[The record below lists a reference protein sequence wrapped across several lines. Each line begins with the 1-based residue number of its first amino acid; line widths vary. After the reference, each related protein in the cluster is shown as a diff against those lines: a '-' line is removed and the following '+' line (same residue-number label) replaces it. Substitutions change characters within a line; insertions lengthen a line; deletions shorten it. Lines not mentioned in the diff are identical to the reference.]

1 MKIFFDT
8 CAIVDYLCN
17 RKEAQL
23 VDEILSN
30 AEAKEWECFIS
41 VGSFYT
47 LTYLLELHLK
57 RNGFSDKEQ
66 RIGKLREIL
75 EGILDTFAIADI
87 YDEDLMLSIKD
98 SSFMD
103 LEDCYQYH
111 AAIAVSCDWLVTI
124 NINDF
129 KNANMDNIKIGSPS
143 DFLKSVKGK

>member
-87 YDEDLMLSIKD
+87 YGEDLMLSIKD

-111 AAIAVSCDWLVTI
+111 DAIAV
-124 NINDF
+124 
-129 KNANMDNIKIGSPS
+129 
-143 DFLKSVKGK
+143 

>member
-87 YDEDLMLSIKD
+87 YGEDLMLSIKD

-103 LEDCYQYH
+103 LEDCYLYH

>member
-87 YDEDLMLSIKD
+87 YVVNKGFFIYGFGRLLS
-98 SSFMD
+98 
-103 LEDCYQYH
+103 
-111 AAIAVSCDWLVTI
+111 VSCRHCRFV
-124 NINDF
+124 
-129 KNANMDNIKIGSPS
+129 
-143 DFLKSVKGK
+143 